1 MRSTPS
7 TSASRRA
14 ADARSGTRAREGAA
28 QRSEPRG
35 ADLLL
40 YRACADILALAA
52 QLPVAPLPASPAE
65 LRQQLVAALDK
76 MISRGRRAELP
87 DRDLAEARYALVAF
101 LDEQVLRASWHG
113 RTEWMNR
120 PLQFEL
126 YQDNNAGE
134 DFFVRLGALLRSGD
148 RPLAV
153 QVYYLCLALG
163 FEGMYGQNGDRQS
176 LAKFVH
182 AARRQLAAVLPATDR
197 SSPHGVPVRRTLS
210 STRSGGSWFWLF
222 GGALLVALTIVTSA
236 WSVERSLRAALSELS
251 EPPAQPSPSRT
262 R

>member
-1 MRSTPS
+1 M
-7 TSASRRA
+7 
-14 ADARSGTRAREGAA
+14 
-28 QRSEPRG
+28 
-35 ADLLL
+35 
-40 YRACADILALAA
+40 YRACADILALAT
-52 QLPVAPLPASPAE
+52 QLPVAPLPSSPTE

-76 MISRGRRAELP
+76 MMSRGRRAELP
-87 DRDLAEARYALVAF
+87 DLELAEARYALVAF
-101 LDEQVLRASWHG
+101 LDEQVLRTSWPG

-153 QVYYLCLALG
+153 QVYYLSLALG
-163 FEGMYGQNGDRQS
+163 FEGMYAQNGDRRS
-176 LAKFVH
+176 LEKFVQ
-182 AARRQLAAVLPATDR
+182 AARRQLASVLPPTDR
-197 SSPHGVPVRRTLS
+197 SSPHGVPVRQTS
-210 STRSGGSWFWLF
+210 SIARGGSTWFWLV
-222 GGALLVALTIVTSA
+222 GGILLVASTIATSA

-251 EPPAQPSPSRT
+251 ESPAPLSPGRT

>member
-1 MRSTPS
+1 M
-7 TSASRRA
+7 
-14 ADARSGTRAREGAA
+14 
-28 QRSEPRG
+28 
-35 ADLLL
+35 
-40 YRACADILALAA
+40 YRACADLLALAA
-52 QLPVAPLPASPAE
+52 QLPLGPLPPSPAE

-76 MISRGRRAELP
+76 MVSRGRRADLP
-87 DRDLAEARYALVAF
+87 DSDLAEARYALVAF
-101 LDEQVLRASWHG
+101 LDEQVLRASWSG
-113 RTEWMNR
+113 RSEWMSR

-134 DFFVRLGALLRSGD
+134 DFFVRLGALLRAGD

-163 FEGMYGQNGDRQS
+163 FEGKYAQNGDRQS
-176 LAKFVH
+176 LAKFVQ

-197 SSPHGVPVRRTLS
+197 SSPHGVPVRRTIS
-210 STRSGGSWFWLF
+210 STQTGNAWFWIV
-222 GGALLVALTIVTSA
+222 GGTLLVALTIATSA

-251 EPPAQPSPSRT
+251 EPPAQPLTGRT